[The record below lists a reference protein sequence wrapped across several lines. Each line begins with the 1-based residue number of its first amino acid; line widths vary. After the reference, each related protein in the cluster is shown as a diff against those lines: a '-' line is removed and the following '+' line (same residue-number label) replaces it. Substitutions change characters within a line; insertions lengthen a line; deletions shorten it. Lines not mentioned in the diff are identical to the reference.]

1 MQFVPRFFGTVAR
14 GRLLLDNQDSFKSY
28 LASLNGEV
36 ELVLQKY
43 RKTRTDRQHR
53 FYWAYLHLVAE
64 ETGHTEDDLHEFFKA
79 KFLGSR
85 IVMVL
90 GETIEM
96 RVSTTDLSKT
106 GMAEYMDKISALTG
120 VPIPD
125 PTKVSVV

>member
-1 MQFVPRFFGTVAR
+1 M
-14 GRLLLDNQDSFKSY
+14 LDNQDSFKSY

-125 PTKVSVV
+125 PTKVWVV